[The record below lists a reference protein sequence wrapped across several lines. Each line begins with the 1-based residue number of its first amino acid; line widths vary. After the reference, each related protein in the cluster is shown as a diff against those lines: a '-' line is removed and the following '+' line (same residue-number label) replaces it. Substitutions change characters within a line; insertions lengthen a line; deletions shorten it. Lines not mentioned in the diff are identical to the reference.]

1 MSAALLLQRTLA
13 LLAATLVTLAAFPA
27 SASAHAPRP
36 ADVAR
41 TLDQPT
47 IDCPIPS
54 QSDFIDSWGD
64 PRSGGRRHQGVDMIA
79 TRGTPIAAAESG
91 FAEFKNSSAGG
102 KAIWLT
108 TDEGD
113 KFYYAHLDDW
123 EGDSRDVDAGEI
135 VGYVGSS
142 GNAQGNHL
150 HFELHLDGTPTNPF
164 PAVSDACTDEFEAI
178 LSVGPLALLPL
189 YR

>member
-1 MSAALLLQRTLA
+1 MSAPLLRQSFS
-13 LLAATLVTLAAFPA
+13 LLAVTLVTLAAFPA
-27 SASAHAPRP
+27 SASAHSPREP
-36 ADVAR
+36 EVSKR
-41 TLDQPT
+41 VVQPT

-54 QSDFIDSWGD
+54 ESDFIDSWGD

-91 FAEFKNSSAGG
+91 FAEFKNSNAGG

-123 EGDSRDVDAGEI
+123 EGDSRVVAAGEI

-142 GNAQGNHL
+142 GNAKGNHL
-150 HFELHLDGTPTNPF
+150 HFEVHLDGAPTNPF
-164 PAVSDACTDEFEAI
+164 PVVFDACTDDFTTI
-178 LSVGPLALLPL
+178 SSGGPLSMLPR

>member
-1 MSAALLLQRTLA
+1 M
-13 LLAATLVTLAAFPA
+13 
-27 SASAHAPRP
+27 
-36 ADVAR
+36 
-41 TLDQPT
+41 

-54 QSDFIDSWGD
+54 QSDFVDSWGD

-91 FAEFKNSSAGG
+91 FAEFKNSNAGG
-102 KAIWLT
+102 RAIWLT

-123 EGDSRDVDAGEI
+123 EGESRDVDAGEI

-142 GNAQGNHL
+142 GNAQGSHL
-150 HFELHLDGTPTNPF
+150 HFEIHVAGTPTNPF
-164 PAVSDACTDEFEAI
+164 PAVSDACTDESETT
-178 LSVGPLALLPL
+178 LPVGPLSWLPPF
-189 YR
+189 R